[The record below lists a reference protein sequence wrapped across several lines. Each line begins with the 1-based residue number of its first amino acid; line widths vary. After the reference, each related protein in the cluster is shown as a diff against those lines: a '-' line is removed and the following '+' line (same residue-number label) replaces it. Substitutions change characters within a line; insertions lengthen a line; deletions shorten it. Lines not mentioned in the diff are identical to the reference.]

1 MRNNS
6 KAHYIKNKLCL
17 IKIIKMKRCVLLILL
32 SMLIKQ
38 IYGQQ
43 PAYEIVI
50 DAKKKVGSLKP
61 IWAYF
66 GYDEPNYTYM
76 KDGRK
81 LLTELAQMN
90 KVPVHVRVHN
100 LLTTGDGTPALK
112 WGSTNAYT
120 EDGKDNAIYDWH
132 IVDSIFDT
140 FIERGMKPIAEID
153 FMPKAL
159 SIKPEPYQHHWT
171 PGIAYDSIYTG
182 WAYPPESYEKW
193 AELVHQWVRHC
204 IERYGESEVK
214 TWYWE
219 VWNEPNIGYWK
230 GSREEYFKLY
240 DYSVDAVKRALPSA
254 RVGGPTTTGPRWDVA
269 ADFLKTF
276 LEHCRNGKN
285 YATGKKGAPLDYVT
299 FHAKGDPKIV
309 NEHVQMNMA
318 VQLQDIE
325 KGFEI
330 VASFPAYKKLPVI
343 IGESDPEGCAA
354 CSVDFNPQNAYR
366 NGTMYS
372 SYTAASFA
380 RIFTLAEKYG
390 VNIEGAVSWSFE
402 FENQKWFAGFR
413 DLATNGVDKPVLNVF
428 RMFNLMEG
436 NIIKTTNKDAII
448 LDSLV
453 TTGVRGRQTD
463 VDVLASA
470 DEHSLS
476 AIVWNYHDD
485 DDDVED
491 SFKTAHV
498 NLLVKNISAEKVLLY
513 HYRVD
518 KQFSNS
524 YQVWKIM
531 GSPQNVSQQQYR
543 QLEQAGQLQLFTS
556 PIWTKV
562 ENKEMVTS
570 FSLPLQAVSLIKIVW

>member
-1 MRNNS
+1 
-6 KAHYIKNKLCL
+6 
-17 IKIIKMKRCVLLILL
+17 
-32 SMLIKQ
+32 
-38 IYGQQ
+38 
-43 PAYEIVI
+43 
-50 DAKKKVGSLKP
+50 
-61 IWAYF
+61 
-66 GYDEPNYTYM
+66 
-76 KDGRK
+76 
-81 LLTELAQMN
+81 
-90 KVPVHVRVHN
+90 
-100 LLTTGDGTPALK
+100 
-112 WGSTNAYT
+112 
-120 EDGKDNAIYDWH
+120 
-132 IVDSIFDT
+132 
-140 FIERGMKPIAEID
+140 
-153 FMPKAL
+153 
-159 SIKPEPYQHHWT
+159 
-171 PGIAYDSIYTG
+171 
-182 WAYPPESYEKW
+182 
-193 AELVHQWVRHC
+193 
-204 IERYGESEVK
+204 
-214 TWYWE
+214 
-219 VWNEPNIGYWK
+219 
-230 GSREEYFKLY
+230 
-240 DYSVDAVKRALPSA
+240 VDAVKRALPSA

-436 NIIKTTNKDAII
+436 NMIKTTNKDAII

-463 VDVLASA
+463 VDVLASV

-476 AIVWNYHDD
+476 AMIWNYHDD

>member
-436 NIIKTTNKDAII
+436 NMIKTTNKDAII

-463 VDVLASA
+463 VDVLASV

-476 AIVWNYHDD
+476 AMIWNYHD

>member
-1 MRNNS
+1 MINNS
-6 KAHYIKNKLCL
+6 KANYIKNKMRL
-17 IKIIKMKRCVLLILL
+17 IEIIKMKRCVLLMVL
-32 SMLIKQ
+32 SILIKQ
-38 IYGQQ
+38 VYGQQ
-43 PAYEIVI
+43 PAYKIVI
-50 DAKKKVGSLKP
+50 DVKKKAGSLKP
-61 IWAYF
+61 IWTYF

-81 LLTELAQMN
+81 LLTELAQMS
-90 KVPVHVRVHN
+90 KVPVYIRVHN

-120 EDGKDNAIYDWH
+120 EDAKGNAIYNWH

-140 FIERGMKPIAEID
+140 FIERGMKPIAEIG

-159 SIKPEPYQHHWT
+159 SIKPEPYRHHWT
-171 PGIAYDSIYTG
+171 PQIAYDSIYTG

-193 AELVHQWVRHC
+193 AELVHQWVKHC
-204 IERYGESEVK
+204 IIRYGESEVK

-230 GSREEYFKLY
+230 GTREEYFKLY

-269 ADFLKTF
+269 ADFLKSF

-330 VASFPAYKKLPVI
+330 VASFPGYKKLPII

-380 RIFTLAEKYG
+380 CIFILAEKYG
-390 VNIEGAVSWSFE
+390 VNIEGTVSWSFE

-436 NIIKTTNKDAII
+436 NMIKTTNKDAIN

-453 TTGVRGRQTD
+453 TTGVRSRQTN

-476 AIVWNYHDD
+476 AMIWNYHDD
-485 DDDVED
+485 DVED
-491 SFKTAHV
+491 SLKTAHV
-498 NLLVKNISAEKVLLY
+498 NLLVKNIPAEKGLLY

-524 YQVWKIM
+524 YQVWKRM

-556 PIWTKV
+556 PVWTKV
-562 ENKEMVTS
+562 ENEEMAIS